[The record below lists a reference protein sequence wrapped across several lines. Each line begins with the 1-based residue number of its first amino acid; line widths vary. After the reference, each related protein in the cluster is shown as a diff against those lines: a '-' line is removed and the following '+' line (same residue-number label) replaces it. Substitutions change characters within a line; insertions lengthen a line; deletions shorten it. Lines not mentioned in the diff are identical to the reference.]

1 MDHKGITRSEGKVT
15 GEKRDRS
22 SIWKLH
28 QIQDPPSQDV
38 CEGDWGAGLR
48 LVHLHQRE
56 ASSRSGLRGKETKF
70 TPTTLPQHSHV
81 ASV

>member
-1 MDHKGITRSEGKVT
+1 MNHEGVTRSEGKVT
-15 GEKRDRS
+15 GGNRDRS
-22 SIWKLH
+22 SIWELH
-28 QIQDPPSQDV
+28 QIQDLPSQDV

-56 ASSRSGLRGKETKF
+56 APSRSGLSGEETKF
-70 TPTTLPQHSHV
+70 TPMALSKHSHV